1 MMKPTKSENL
11 SVVPCGTVKAQIF
24 PVKQKSYY
32 YSPNSALVPR
42 TWTRTGLV
50 QVLLCT
56 VLFGWTRDVRQFIK
70 TNHIF
75 RYVIIA
81 SSVGKVVKAAVGGS
95 FDSLLDSKRKLMRI
109 LDDSRNFIHLS
120 HFRVGELNY

>member
-1 MMKPTKSENL
+1 M
-11 SVVPCGTVKAQIF
+11 
-24 PVKQKSYY
+24 
-32 YSPNSALVPR
+32 
-42 TWTRTGLV
+42 
-50 QVLLCT
+50 LCT
-56 VLFGWTRDVRQFIK
+56 VLFGWTKDVRQFFK

-75 RYVIIA
+75 LYVIIA

-120 HFRVGELNY
+120 HFRVEVLNY